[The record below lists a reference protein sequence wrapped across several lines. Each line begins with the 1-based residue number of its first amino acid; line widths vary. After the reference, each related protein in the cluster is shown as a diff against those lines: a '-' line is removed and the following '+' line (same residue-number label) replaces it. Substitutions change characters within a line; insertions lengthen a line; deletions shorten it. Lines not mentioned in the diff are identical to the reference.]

1 MITKQ
6 QALEFIDGISNS
18 FSISMDLT
26 KGIDCYFNV
35 YSDSCGTFG
44 VEGDFNFLEEAVTE
58 FIKRFG
64 NTTLLEDLKCLIPVD
79 KYRVPDEIIK
89 KLNKMEP
96 PDPNFVTRYF
106 DPKQKLT
113 ITNRNIR
120 FLQDKAFDAGY
131 KQAVKEMK
139 EYFGIEGVDSNV

>member
-6 QALEFIDGISNS
+6 QASEFIYGISNT

-44 VEGDFNFLEEAVTE
+44 VEGNFNSLEEAITE

-64 NTTLLEDLKCLIPVD
+64 NTALLEDLKCLIPVD
-79 KYRVPDEIIK
+79 INMLEVGQTYKVIFNEAQITDELTKIDGNNIYFRKNYPIK
-89 KLNKMEP
+89 I
-96 PDPNFVTRYF
+96 
-106 DPKQKLT
+106 QS
-113 ITNRNIR
+113 IR
-120 FLQDKAFDAGY
+120 EIY
-131 KQAVKEMK
+131 KVN
-139 EYFGIEGVDSNV
+139 EYANM

>member
-6 QALEFIDGISNS
+6 QALEFIYNISNS

-44 VEGDFNFLEEAVTE
+44 VEGDFNSLEEAMTE

-64 NTTLLEDLKCLIPVD
+64 NTALLEDLKCLIPVD
-79 KYRVPDEIIK
+79 ADMLEVGQTYKIKYDSYGDIQEITDKLEKIILDESRGSK
-89 KLNKMEP
+89 YL
-96 PDPNFVTRYF
+96 YF
-106 DPKQKLT
+106 KRSCSIYESL
-113 ITNRNIR
+113 ILEI
-120 FLQDKAFDAGY
+120 Y
-131 KQAVKEMK
+131 KVNE
-139 EYFGIEGVDSNV
+139 